1 MMASRYETHPRR
13 SGMNGLFDGIR
24 SRRPIAA
31 PTRWRST
38 RLAGRPLGKLP
49 LYGLCALALT
59 GCATSEDPH
68 EGGFISGVVGLAGGG
83 YQRRIDEREAT
94 YGTEL
99 DAQERLRRE
108 AAAVEAERA
117 AVRSELGRA
126 ESRLSSLEA
135 RLARQ
140 RAALSAQQRSSAAAR
155 QRLRRVEQAQAKVSG
170 TRGAI
175 QSAKSGNAPVGDLKA
190 QSRQIQASLDEID
203 AVVESVSE
211 GTL

>member
-1 MMASRYETHPRR
+1 MKRA
-13 SGMNGLFDGIR
+13 FDGIGR
-24 SRRPIAA
+24 RRPIG
-31 PTRWRST
+31 PSTRWRSA
-38 RLAGRPLGKLP
+38 RLAARSLGQVP
-49 LYGLCALALT
+49 IWVLCAFALT

-117 AVRSELGRA
+117 EVRSELRQA

-155 QRLRRVEQAQAKVSG
+155 QRLRRVEQAQAQVSG

-175 QSAKSGNAPVGDLKA
+175 QSAKSGDAPVGDLKA